1 MALNKDLVSALKRPI
16 RTTWQAIGPDAM
28 EMCEDNEQA
37 MEMCLDAD
45 RLLTYGDDEAA
56 HKVYK
61 LEIAQSGWT
70 ATLKYLSANI
80 QLL

>member
-1 MALNKDLVSALKRPI
+1 MALNAALVKALKRPI
-16 RTTWQAIGPDAM
+16 HTTWQAIGPDAI

-61 LEIAQSGWT
+61 LEVAQSGYMPL
-70 ATLKYLSANI
+70 LKYLSANI